1 MSSTVITVWPFDS
14 VHGVMEAN
22 RALERLAPESEPA
35 VRDTVVVVWPKDQ
48 PSPTTRQLA
57 SSTEPGSLGSP
68 LWGLLVAL
76 LFFRPLLSA
85 ATSAR
90 PVEADGLLA
99 EAGLGDVFVN
109 NVRDHVTPGTATL
122 FLMSTE
128 SALDQLRDTLPSVPN
143 VIVAKLSPTQ
153 EAAFREVFG

>member
-1 MSSTVITVWPFDS
+1 MSTTVITVWPFDS
-14 VHGVMEAN
+14 VHDVMEAT
-22 RALERLAPESEPA
+22 RALACLDTEGETA
-35 VRDTVVVVWPKDQ
+35 VRDKAVVVWPKDQ
-48 PSPTTRQLA
+48 PSPTTRQLT
-57 SSTEPGSLGSP
+57 SSGDPDSLGSP

-76 LFFRPLLSA
+76 IFFRPLISA

-90 PVEADGLLA
+90 PLEVDGLLA

-128 SALDQLRDTLPSVPN
+128 SALEQLRDTLPSAPD
-143 VIVAKLSPTQ
+143 VIVAKLSATQ